1 MVLLLSC
8 VQAGCRGAR
17 VQMFSD
23 AEATAEAEEEE
34 VLEPELTGIAGGP
47 EADRHADDDVFSNSK
62 LERILF

>member
-1 MVLLLSC
+1 
-8 VQAGCRGAR
+8 
-17 VQMFSD
+17 MFSD

-47 EADRHADDDVFSNSK
+47 EADRHADDDAFSKSK